1 MRTVAIC
8 PTVRRGVL
16 VAAIIATAMCAVADL
31 GDWQVPGNWEVRVSE
46 QGAVKEWTG
55 KTWCGHIQGMCAT
68 SNALYFAFHN
78 QIVKTDWY
86 GRLLKRAEN
95 LVKHQGDI
103 CWWNGHLY
111 TIVCHVKPVP
121 GFGGAAGSIQMF
133 DEDLNL
139 VKERTFLRPK
149 GAGGDGITCLDGVL
163 YIGLSTVALPGE
175 EDKPRH
181 CARYRKFNATTLE
194 DIGDTFTVDHHSPLY
209 STGQQNITTDG
220 THLYVASD
228 VPDEGGYNFFKFD
241 KDFNV
246 LGKWSFGWF
255 QGVDVVPGGK
265 DGATRFVYC
274 STPNWMKSRE
284 TPGLSVHALILFA
297 DIKGDKVTDI
307 TRHCVFKNPM
317 PR

>member
-1 MRTVAIC
+1 MNTVRMGVFAAAIATTAIC
-8 PTVRRGVL
+8 
-16 VAAIIATAMCAVADL
+16 AFADL
-31 GDWQVPGNWEVRVSE
+31 GDWQVPGNWEVRISE
-46 QGAVKEWTG
+46 KGAVQEWTG

-78 QIVKTDWY
+78 QIVKTDWW

-111 TIVCHVKPVP
+111 TIVCHVKPVQ

-181 CARYRKFNATTLE
+181 CARYRKFDATTLE
-194 DIGDTFTVDHHSPLY
+194 DIGDTFTMDHHSPLY

-220 THLYVASD
+220 TYLYVASD
-228 VPDEGGYNFFKFD
+228 VPDESGYNFFKFD

-265 DGATRFVYC
+265 DGAVRFVYC
-274 STPNWMKSRE
+274 STPNWMRPHEK
-284 TPGLSVHALILFA
+284 PGLSVHALILFA

>member
-1 MRTVAIC
+1 MNRL
-8 PTVRRGVL
+8 GL
-16 VAAIIATAMCAVADL
+16 VAVCASVTWCALAKGAD
-31 GDWQVPGNWEVRVSE
+31 WHVPGNWEVRVSE
-46 QGAVKEWTG
+46 KGAVQEWTG

-86 GRLLKRAEN
+86 GRLIKRAEN

-111 TIVCHVKPVP
+111 TIVCHLKGPE
-121 GFGGAAGSIQMF
+121 GRIQMF

-139 VKERTFLRPK
+139 VKERIFTRPV

-175 EDKPRH
+175 EKLVRH
-181 CARYRKFNATTLE
+181 CARYRKFDATTLE
-194 DIGDTFTVDHHSPLY
+194 DIGDTFVVDHHAPLY

-220 THLYVASD
+220 TYLYVASD

-265 DGATRFVYC
+265 DGAVRFAYC
-274 STPNWMKSRE
+274 STPNWMRPRE
-284 TPGLSVHALILFA
+284 KPGLSVHALVLFA

-307 TRHCVFKNPM
+307 TRHCVFKNPI
-317 PR
+317 RR

>member
-1 MRTVAIC
+1 MKTMGNRCVFA
-8 PTVRRGVL
+8 
-16 VAAIIATAMCAVADL
+16 AVALAAGMAADACAW
-31 GDWQVPGNWEVRVSE
+31 DVPGGWEVRITE
-46 QGAVKEWTG
+46 QGAVREWTG

-95 LVKHQGDI
+95 LVRHQGDI
-103 CWWNGHLY
+103 CFWNGHLY
-111 TIVCHVKPVP
+111 TIVCHLSGPD
-121 GFGGAAGSIQMF
+121 GRIQMF
-133 DEDLNL
+133 DENLSL
-139 VKERTFLRPK
+139 VKERVFTRPR

-163 YIGLSTVALPGE
+163 YVGLSTVALPGE

-181 CARYRKFNATTLE
+181 CARYRKFDAATLE

-220 THLYVASD
+220 TYIYVASD
-228 VPDEGGYNFFKFD
+228 VPDEGGCNFFKFD

-246 LGKWSFGWF
+246 LGKWPFGWF
-255 QGVDVVPGGK
+255 QGVDVVPGGR
-265 DGATRFVYC
+265 DGAVRFVYC

-284 TPGLSVHALILFA
+284 KPGLSVHALVLFA
-297 DIKGDKVTDI
+297 DLKDGAIADI
-307 TRHCVFKNPM
+307 TRHCVFKNPL